1 MQFSTIIMDEKHV
14 FGVSQTLAFVRWMSW
29 LVAISLKPNVQRYG
43 AWRLKE
49 ISRSVGDEVS

>member
-1 MQFSTIIMDEKHV
+1 MNRSLEL
-14 FGVSQTLAFVRWMSW
+14 G
-29 LVAISLKPNVQRYG
+29 LVDRVYYYCAGAESINPNVQRYG